1 MKPERSLVSSKTWA
15 FFWSVLFLIQE
26 NVSNC
31 SQFESTLQLLQ
42 DFFSHSLKISKNK
55 SVTTSKPAI
64 CSKIR
69 HFFFRV
75 QNNKNIILIILRRK
89 RKGQNGLGES
99 YPRSFLRSLRL
110 SSSSKALKIFSV
122 SKPRTFR
129 DIAVLSPFSRSTV
142 PPMVL
147 FASLFLS

>member
-55 SVTTSKPAI
+55 SVTTSKPAMLRKKNG
-64 CSKIR
+64 SKW
-69 HFFFRV
+69 
-75 QNNKNIILIILRRK
+75 
-89 RKGQNGLGES
+89 
-99 YPRSFLRSLRL
+99 
-110 SSSSKALKIFSV
+110 AW
-122 SKPRTFR
+122 
-129 DIAVLSPFSRSTV
+129 
-142 PPMVL
+142 
-147 FASLFLS
+147 

>member
-1 MKPERSLVSSKTWA
+1 MWIQLLTSRLMKPERSLASSKTWA

-69 HFFFRV
+69 HFFFEYR
-75 QNNKNIILIILRRK
+75 IIRI
-89 RKGQNGLGES
+89 
-99 YPRSFLRSLRL
+99 
-110 SSSSKALKIFSV
+110 
-122 SKPRTFR
+122 
-129 DIAVLSPFSRSTV
+129 
-142 PPMVL
+142 
-147 FASLFLS
+147 LFLLFYAEKERVRMDSVNHIHDHFCALCVYPVHLKP

>member
-1 MKPERSLVSSKTWA
+1 MDSVTNKSTDEAKKKPLSSKTGA

-69 HFFFRV
+69 HFFFEDS
-75 QNNKNIILIILRRK
+75 IAFAMLRRK
-89 RKGQNGLGES
+89 IKGQSVVGQNNHL
-99 YPRSFLRSLRL
+99 LN
-110 SSSSKALKIFSV
+110 KIV
-122 SKPRTFR
+122 VT
-129 DIAVLSPFSRSTV
+129 
-142 PPMVL
+142 
-147 FASLFLS
+147 

>member
-1 MKPERSLVSSKTWA
+1 MWIQLLTSRLMKPERSLVSSKTWA

-69 HFFFRV
+69 HFFFEYR
-75 QNNKNIILIILRRK
+75 IIRI
-89 RKGQNGLGES
+89 
-99 YPRSFLRSLRL
+99 
-110 SSSSKALKIFSV
+110 
-122 SKPRTFR
+122 
-129 DIAVLSPFSRSTV
+129 
-142 PPMVL
+142 
-147 FASLFLS
+147 LFLLFYAEKEGIRNFWLIKCQRCKEENLSQRII

>member
-1 MKPERSLVSSKTWA
+1 MKPERSLASSKTWA

-69 HFFFRV
+69 HFFSV

-89 RKGQNGLGES
+89 RKSEWT
-99 YPRSFLRSLRL
+99 R
-110 SSSSKALKIFSV
+110 
-122 SKPRTFR
+122 
-129 DIAVLSPFSRSTV
+129 
-142 PPMVL
+142 
-147 FASLFLS
+147 